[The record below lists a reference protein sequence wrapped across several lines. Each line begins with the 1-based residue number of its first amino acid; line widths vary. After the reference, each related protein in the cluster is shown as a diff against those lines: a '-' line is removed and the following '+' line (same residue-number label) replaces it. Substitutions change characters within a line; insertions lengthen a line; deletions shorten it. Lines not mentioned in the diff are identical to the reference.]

1 MLCIPTP
8 NHRALVTGCYPPPKK
23 LAGVEKPNS
32 NELGKLV
39 YYAQSKPAKLSKVG
53 KVLEE
58 RAASD
63 ARNVPS
69 GGEKSRCGLLITLA
83 ILKNLVT
90 DCRRDITYISKSAQI
105 VLQHAVTASAKA
117 GAGGRRDLELSAR
130 ASSTFFAFA
139 SAIDPSRSSVEG
151 DLGNSYLALLR
162 GFSEMA
168 METMQDQED
177 QNRFRLIGLG
187 ALSGAVGS
195 DALYTPSFAQQIEAI
210 VPPLLGNIQ
219 ASILPLE
226 ALETEAQKTI
236 SGTPS
241 FSEFAS
247 ATRKRPGHRRAPSLS
262 GHIAG
267 EKGPDRIQ
275 VVSASMGI
283 LQSLFRHAD
292 ATQVQ
297 EAMRPVFKWMDGRGG
312 SPQWGQ
318 EDWACFLAKTL
329 SRSTA
334 LQYRFVVLTSFI
346 EYLVEHC
353 EGPPQTKHATLLA
366 MITETLRAKDLTLIG
381 LSTSDAMNNLAGL
394 LVRRVH
400 FDLKDPLLP
409 QIVEAIESLA
419 SHVYYAEQLN
429 DMAEELVARIVALT
443 QPETDVGEATRTSH
457 LGRRASVTAKSG
469 EEQRMESIRTLLFAL
484 TRTIVVANTAG
495 ASDGE
500 VRQAME
506 EDLEKPAPKGKDA
519 AKTQAQAKLGITT
532 AGTRSRIQPNVL
544 TPTAAL
550 LACSDAPVRLA
561 EAQLLLTY
569 LQLEATEQQDA
580 SSSEI
585 ASLAHGVA
593 AAAHVAA
600 LSSSLRL
607 SSSAASALQ
616 TGNPMEALVALDR
629 GDARAKASTAAH
641 SAVPLDYS
649 SLAEV
654 FTHLVAPRG
663 GGTAAGLLAIV
674 PALFSLDRSAA
685 TKLVPDA
692 ASPAIVA
699 QRRRACRLVL
709 AKVWSTIGQE
719 WNISPASKEA
729 KAVLS
734 ALPSNQLPP
743 VPAPHPSLNLA
754 AETELFPES
763 GANGE
768 GSGAASECFGKS
780 GLVKAISAS
789 QEVQDSTG
797 LSAAAIERWL
807 LRDWSVSIAVDDAN
821 VGATPYAADH
831 HGEGDGDGL
840 GGASGVSR
848 IQIRSAASGAG
859 AGGAGAGAGAA
870 STRSGVED
878 LRQALGSRTYGGS
891 ASVKRAISPTA
902 AAGVGKGMP
911 APALPGLNG
920 GDNGASAPPNGP
932 TSAAERRASKRAS
945 RIHSSSA
952 GGVGA
957 SPSKGKGAG
966 ATPGVGGLLDS
977 LGIASTVE
985 EQEQHKP
992 ALVAPHAA

>member
-8 NHRALVTGCYPPPKK
+8 NHRALVAGCYPPPKK

-63 ARNVPS
+63 ARSVPS
-69 GGEKSRCGLLITLA
+69 GGDKARCGLLITLA

-90 DCRRDITYISKSAQI
+90 DCPRDVTYISKSAQV
-105 VLQHAVTASAKA
+105 VLQHAITASAKA

-130 ASSTFFAFA
+130 AASTFFAFA

-151 DLGNSYLALLR
+151 DLGASYLALLR

-168 METMQDQED
+168 METAQDQED

-195 DALYTPSFAQQIEAI
+195 EALYTPSFGQQVDII

-219 ASILPLE
+219 ATSLPLE

-241 FSEFAS
+241 FAEFAS

-267 EKGPDRIQ
+267 EKGPEKIQ

-283 LQSLFRHAD
+283 LQSLFRQAD
-292 ATQVQ
+292 AVQVQ

-318 EDWACFLAKTL
+318 EDWACFLSNTL
-329 SRSTA
+329 SKSTA
-334 LQYRFVVLTSFI
+334 LQYRFVVLTSLI

-419 SHVYYAEQLN
+419 THVYYAEQLN

-443 QPETDVGEATRTSH
+443 QPETDVGEATKTSH
-457 LGRRASVTAKSG
+457 LGRRGSVTAKSG

-484 TRTIVVANTAG
+484 TRTIVVANAAG
-495 ASDGE
+495 NSSGE
-500 VRQAME
+500 VRQAVE
-506 EDLEKPAPKGKDA
+506 ERLENAPPPKGKDA
-519 AKTQAQAKLGITT
+519 ATPSLGITT

-544 TPTAAL
+544 TPTTAL

-561 EAQLLLTY
+561 EAQLLITY
-569 LQLEATEQQDA
+569 LQLEISPEQDA
-580 SSSEI
+580 SSSEA
-585 ASLAHGVA
+585 ASLAHGVSA
-593 AAAHVAA
+593 AANVAA
-600 LSSSLRL
+600 LSSSLKL
-607 SSSAASALQ
+607 SAAALQ
-616 TGNPMEALVALDR
+616 TGNPLEALVALDR
-629 GDARAKASTAAH
+629 GKGRARSSSPLH
-641 SAVPLDYS
+641 SAAPLDYS
-649 SLAEV
+649 CLAEV
-654 FTHLVAPRG
+654 LSALAATP
-663 GGTAAGLLAIV
+663 AGLLAIV
-674 PALFSLDRSAA
+674 PGLFALDRAAA

-692 ASPAIVA
+692 SSPAIVA
-699 QRRRACRLVL
+699 HRRRASRLVL
-709 AKVWSTIGQE
+709 AKVWSTIGEQ
-719 WNISPASKEA
+719 WNVAQASKEA
-729 KAVLS
+729 KQVLS
-734 ALPSNQLPP
+734 AVSADQLPP
-743 VPAPHPSLNLA
+743 VPAPHTSLNIA
-754 AETELFPES
+754 AETELFPEA
-763 GANGE
+763 GPRGE
-768 GSGAASECFGKS
+768 GSGAASEVFGKS
-780 GLVKAISAS
+780 GLVKAIAGSEKV
-789 QEVQDSTG
+789 QEATG
-797 LSAAAIERWL
+797 LSGEAVERWL
-807 LRDWSVSIAVDDAN
+807 SRDWGVGIAVDDAA
-821 VGATPYAADH
+821 VGATPYAH
-831 HGEGDGDGL
+831 VEHEGDAAAGL
-840 GGASGVSR
+840 PR
-848 IQIRSAASGAG
+848 IQIRSASGSPAA
-859 AGGAGAGAGAA
+859 AGGANGHA
-870 STRSGVED
+870 SVRSGVED

-891 ASVKRAISPTA
+891 ASVKRATA
-902 AAGVGKGMP
+902 NNSTVGKGLP
-911 APALPGLNG
+911 SFTNGGSDAAAPAVG
-920 GDNGASAPPNGP
+920 GPI
-932 TSAAERRASKRAS
+932 SAAERRASKRAS
-945 RIHSSSA
+945 RANSYGAAGKGGAGVAA
-952 GGVGA
+952 GGD
-957 SPSKGKGAG
+957 
-966 ATPGVGGLLDS
+966 GVAGLLDS
-977 LGIASTVE
+977 LGIASAPTVE
-985 EQEQHKP
+985 ESAAHKP
-992 ALVAPHAA
+992 ALVPPHAA